1 MKLHFWVMMALA
13 FIAGALARELVV
25 RCAVCRDIL
34 GRLAG
39 HGHLVALVHQRGIY
53 ESDLKN
59 GTSKEQLIAAQ
70 NVRWLSRNESVPK
83 AMVDR
88 DYDLIEQTIPIS
100 SWLSHCAFDR
110 HKNGAPPVF

>member
-1 MKLHFWVMMALA
+1 MMALA
-13 FIAGALARELVV
+13 CIGGALASELVV

-53 ESDLKN
+53 ESDLEN

-70 NVRWLSRNESVPK
+70 NVHWLSRN
-83 AMVDR
+83 R
-88 DYDLIEQTIPIS
+88 DCQTSGGRNEQTIPIS

-110 HKNGAPPVF
+110 HKNGARPVF